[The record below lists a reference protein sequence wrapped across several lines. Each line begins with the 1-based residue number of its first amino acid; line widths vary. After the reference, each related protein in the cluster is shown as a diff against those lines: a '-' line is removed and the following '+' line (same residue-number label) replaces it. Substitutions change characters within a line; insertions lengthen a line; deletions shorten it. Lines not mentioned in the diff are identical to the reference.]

1 VPQPVAND
9 LEIRITEAGQRL
21 LDGFQRAINELPEA
35 ADGPQ
40 RLATRLGVD
49 KVLAS
54 RLLKALRTPDPLA
67 VIHRMPG
74 PDPLRRVAASLKTA
88 GVSDEHVA
96 DVISAIEG
104 YDEVI
109 KRDAGDL
116 SGLQAI
122 LSSWVPEAKKDFEGR
137 RLQAMYRAVSQLK
150 GASVDVYAD
159 TVFFTPNP
167 DGETIDVVWLKALVN
182 LVRIRPGAIVKLT
195 SHRAV
200 EDDASH
206 ARAPRSLG
214 GAPITDLSASLLT
227 EFCKPV
233 TPQISVRP
241 AGEHVHYIL
250 EDEVFG
256 SNASATIVTCETNTG
271 ELPRYID
278 PARGRLAWAS
288 SEPSV
293 PAKLL
298 QFDCFVHEDLWGG
311 ATPGV
316 RLYDTAIGGVA
327 DVNDPARDIDRLDV
341 TAVCE
346 SLGRGLGRARSNDV
360 PDYHAMIEHV
370 RATMG
375 WDASKYLGY
384 RVAHEHPLFGSQTAM
399 TFRTVGKPG

>member
-1 VPQPVAND
+1 
-9 LEIRITEAGQRL
+9 
-21 LDGFQRAINELPEA
+21 
-35 ADGPQ
+35 
-40 RLATRLGVD
+40 
-49 KVLAS
+49 
-54 RLLKALRTPDPLA
+54 
-67 VIHRMPG
+67 MPG

-182 LVRIRPGAIVKLT
+182 LVRIRPGAVVKLT
-195 SHRAV
+195 SHRAI
-200 EDDASH
+200 EDNAPH
-206 ARAPRSLG
+206 ARAPRSLA
-214 GAPITDLSASLLT
+214 GASVTDLSASLLT

-250 EDEVFG
+250 EDTVFG
-256 SNASATIVTCETNTG
+256 SGASATIVTCETTPVNSPATSTP
-271 ELPRYID
+271 PRVGSPGRPPSHPSPQSSSSSTASCTRTSGTPPPTCASTTPRSEASPTSTTPPETSTASTSPPCANHSVAAS
-278 PARGRLAWAS
+278 PAHAPT
-288 SEPSV
+288 PS
-293 PAKLL
+293 PTT
-298 QFDCFVHEDLWGG
+298 
-311 ATPGV
+311 TP
-316 RLYDTAIGGVA
+316 
-327 DVNDPARDIDRLDV
+327 
-341 TAVCE
+341 
-346 SLGRGLGRARSNDV
+346 
-360 PDYHAMIEHV
+360 
-370 RATMG
+370 
-375 WDASKYLGY
+375 
-384 RVAHEHPLFGSQTAM
+384 
-399 TFRTVGKPG
+399 